1 MTKIIAE
8 IGWNHMGD
16 IELAEKMIL
25 EAKKSGADYA
35 KFQTWS
41 VQNLKSGSWDND
53 GRREIY
59 EKAQL
64 THEKHLE
71 LINICKKYDI
81 HFLTSVFNPNDVEFV
96 STLINSV
103 KIPSSEMNNKELIE
117 SILKYFKPLENHH
130 IFISTGSSLFS
141 EILNVIEIFK
151 KNNMNFSILH
161 CVSSYPCP
169 YDKCNLDRINELKK
183 YHTSTGYSGHC
194 PGIFDAIASLEYNID
209 VIEKHF
215 TIDNELPGRDNK
227 FAILPSDLKFLCDYN
242 KNRND
247 LKKLVSLDYQ
257 ESEKDNRENY
267 SGRWCK

>member
-16 IELAEKMIL
+16 IELAEKMIS

-41 VQNLKSGSWDND
+41 VKNLKSGSWDND
-53 GRREIY
+53 GRRQIY
-59 EKAQL
+59 EQAEL
-64 THEKHLE
+64 THTKHLE
-71 LINICKKYDI
+71 LIKICEKYEID
-81 HFLTSVFNPNDVEFV
+81 FLTSVFNSDDVEFV
-96 STLINSV
+96 STLINSI
-103 KIPSSEMNNKELIE
+103 KIPSSEMNNQELIK
-117 SILKYFKPLENHH
+117 SIIKYFKPKENHH

-141 EILNVIEIFK
+141 EILSVIKMFQENK
-151 KNNMNFSILH
+151 MNFTILH

-183 YHTSTGYSGHC
+183 YHTSIGYSGHC
-194 PGIFDAIASLEYNID
+194 PGIFDSITSLEYDID
-209 VIEKHF
+209 VVEKHF
-215 TIDNELPGRDNK
+215 TIDNDLPGRDNK
-227 FAILPSDLKFLCDYN
+227 FAILPNELKFLCDYN

-247 LKKLVSLDYQ
+247 LKKFVSLDYQ

>member
-8 IGWNHMGD
+8 IGWNHMGNM
-16 IELAEKMIL
+16 ELAEKMIS

-41 VQNLKSGSWDND
+41 VQNLKSGSWDKD

-81 HFLTSVFNPNDVEFV
+81 NFLTSVFNPNDVEFV

-103 KIPSSEMNNKELIE
+103 KIPSSEMNNKELID
-117 SILKYFKPLENHH
+117 SIIKYFKPLDNHH

-141 EILNVIEIFK
+141 EILNVIEVFK

-183 YHTSTGYSGHC
+183 YHISTGYSGHC

-247 LKKLVSLDYQ
+247 LKKFVSLDYQ

>member
-8 IGWNHMGD
+8 IGWNHMGNM
-16 IELAEKMIL
+16 ELAEKMIS
-25 EAKKSGADYA
+25 EAKNSGADYA

-41 VQNLKSGSWDND
+41 VKNLKSGSWDKD
-53 GRREIY
+53 GRREVY

-81 HFLTSVFNPNDVEFV
+81 NFLTSVFNSNDVEFV

-103 KIPSSEMNNKELIE
+103 KIPSSEMNNKELIQ
-117 SILKYFKPLENHH
+117 SIIKYFKPLDNHH

-194 PGIFDAIASLEYNID
+194 QGIFDAIASLEYDID

-227 FAILPSDLKFLCDYN
+227 FAILPDDLKFLCDYN

-247 LKKLVSLDYQ
+247 LKTFVSLDYQ

>member
-1 MTKIIAE
+1 MQCHHSSLGIR
-8 IGWNHMGD
+8 
-16 IELAEKMIL
+16 
-25 EAKKSGADYA
+25 EAKNSGADYA

-41 VQNLKSGSWDND
+41 VKNLKSGSWDKD

-81 HFLTSVFNPNDVEFV
+81 NFLTSVFNSNDVEFV

-103 KIPSSEMNNKELIE
+103 KIPSSEMNNQELIE
-117 SILKYFKPLENHH
+117 SIIKYFKPLDNHH

-169 YDKCNLDRINELKK
+169 YDKCNLDRIKELKK

-227 FAILPSDLKFLCDYN
+227 FAILPDDLKFLCDYN

-247 LKKLVSLDYQ
+247 LKTFVSLDYQ

>member
-8 IGWNHMGD
+8 IGWNHMGNM
-16 IELAEKMIL
+16 ELAEKMIS

-41 VQNLKSGSWDND
+41 VKNLKSGSWDKD

-81 HFLTSVFNPNDVEFV
+81 NFLTSVFNSNDVEFV

-103 KIPSSEMNNKELIE
+103 KIPSSEMNNKELID
-117 SILKYFKPLENHH
+117 SIIKYFKPLDNHH

-183 YHTSTGYSGHC
+183 CHTSTGYSGHC

-227 FAILPSDLKFLCDYN
+227 FAILPDDLKFLCDYN

-247 LKKLVSLDYQ
+247 LKKFVSLDYQ